1 MADLNKEE
9 LENVDRIAEPA
20 ANECEMLGKSEV
32 REDALEEENV
42 EEKKE
47 EEPKLPKLSAAEF
60 RTYNTMAEHMEYF
73 VSSLFIFIF
82 IQSQITIYHIRTK
95 SERKGN

>member
-9 LENVDRIAEPA
+9 LESLDRLAEPA
-20 ANECEMLGKSEV
+20 AKECEILGKNEL
-32 REDALEEENV
+32 REEKV

-60 RTYNTMAEHMEYF
+60 RTYNSMAEHMEYF
-73 VSSLFIFIF
+73 VSSLLIF
-82 IQSQITIYHIRTK
+82 IQSRVGVTTSVQRVRGK
-95 SERKGN
+95 ED